1 VKHGIGIQQ
10 GRLSPRRDGRLQ
22 AFPHAAWQAEFG
34 VAARLGFDAIEWLF
48 EADRAQDNPVTSAA
62 GRAEIKRVMAENG
75 VSVRSLCA
83 SYFITHRLAG
93 VGAERARENVR
104 ALCDLIETCAE
115 LGVQRILLPLLE
127 QAAVDT
133 PELRDEIVPNLKQCA
148 ALAERHGLILGLEME
163 IPGADYAA
171 LLERIAEPSVR
182 AYYDTGNSTAQGF
195 DISVDVVPLLPR
207 LAAVHIKDRKK
218 HAGSVPVGS
227 GDANFDGFLRT
238 VKRGGFC
245 GDFVF
250 EHFFDADPEGAAGA
264 ARGAL
269 RERRARAQKEGG

>member
-1 VKHGIGIQQ
+1 
-10 GRLSPRRDGRLQ
+10 
-22 AFPHAAWQAEFG
+22 
-34 VAARLGFDAIEWLF
+34 
-48 EADRAQDNPVTSAA
+48 
-62 GRAEIKRVMAENG
+62 
-75 VSVRSLCA
+75 
-83 SYFITHRLAG
+83 

-104 ALCDLIETCAE
+104 ALCDLIESCAD
-115 LGVQRILLPLLE
+115 LGVKRILLPLLE

-133 PELRDEIVPNLKQCA
+133 PELRDEIVPHLKQCA
-148 ALAERHGLILGLEME
+148 AVAERHGLILGLEME

-171 LLERIAEPSVR
+171 LIERIAEPSVR

-195 DISVDVVPLLPR
+195 DISLDVVPLLPQ

-238 VKRGGFC
+238 VKGGGFS

-250 EHFFDADPEGAAGA
+250 EHFFEADPEGAARSALGY
-264 ARGAL
+264 L
-269 RERRARAQKEGG
+269 RERLALAEKEAV